1 MPSSGSCLAL
11 ASRFSKRSVS
21 RESIQPDCR
30 LHRCLRHQV
39 SLLTLC
45 PLGQPKKAIGRESEI
60 EPWLTHAQRNRLA
73 CPRFRKSIGVHIC
86 FPSSAMVSERS
97 SPSRV
102 RFAAPNGAPLTAP
115 GRSEERIPS
124 RGKGR
129 EYKPAAASASRWS
142 ALTTLRPG
150 QKLGRSCR
158 DRHLPASR
166 GEAGHALLRH
176 NAPGKSAWV
185 GLNAETNP
193 RRTSARGRSIF
204 S

>member
-73 CPRFRKSIGVHIC
+73 CPRFRKSTGVHIC

-102 RFAAPNGAPLTAP
+102 RFAAPKRRALDRSGPF
-115 GRSEERIPS
+115 GRTLSFKRERQRVQTSS
-124 RGKGR
+124 R
-129 EYKPAAASASRWS
+129 
-142 ALTTLRPG
+142 
-150 QKLGRSCR
+150 LG
-158 DRHLPASR
+158 LPMV
-166 GEAGHALLRH
+166 GPDHA
-176 NAPGKSAWV
+176 
-185 GLNAETNP
+185 T
-193 RRTSARGRSIF
+193 ARGRN
-204 S
+204 

>member
-1 MPSSGSCLAL
+1 
-11 ASRFSKRSVS
+11 
-21 RESIQPDCR
+21 
-30 LHRCLRHQV
+30 
-39 SLLTLC
+39 LLTLC
-45 PLGQPKKAIGRESEI
+45 PLGQPKKAIGHESQI

-73 CPRFRKSIGVHIC
+73 CPRFRKSTGVHIC

-115 GRSEERIPS
+115 GRSEERFLP

-150 QKLGRSCR
+150 QKLARSCR
-158 DRHLPASR
+158 DRNLPSSR
-166 GEAGHALLRH
+166 GEAGHTLYVTTHRAKRVGGAECRDQSSAHFSSREKYFLLTFPLIERQGGP
-176 NAPGKSAWV
+176 NCLG
-185 GLNAETNP
+185 P
-193 RRTSARGRSIF
+193 RRFRKSPPVVNKSTSQH
-204 S
+204 

>member
-102 RFAAPNGAPLTAP
+102 RFAAPNGAPFDGHYRVHYAV
-115 GRSEERIPS
+115 
-124 RGKGR
+124 
-129 EYKPAAASASRWS
+129 
-142 ALTTLRPG
+142 TLFAEIC
-150 QKLGRSCR
+150 KYFVNVHKEVLG
-158 DRHLPASR
+158 
-166 GEAGHALLRH
+166 AGTIR
-176 NAPGKSAWV
+176 
-185 GLNAETNP
+185 
-193 RRTSARGRSIF
+193 F
-204 S
+204 

>member
-1 MPSSGSCLAL
+1 MRHSLRL
-11 ASRFSKRSVS
+11 LSR
-21 RESIQPDCR
+21 PA
-30 LHRCLRHQV
+30 
-39 SLLTLC
+39 C

-73 CPRFRKSIGVHIC
+73 CPRFRKSTGVHIC

-115 GRSEERIPS
+115 GRSEERFLP

-129 EYKPAAASASRWS
+129 EYKPAAASASLWS
-142 ALTTLRPG
+142 ALTMLRPG
-150 QKLGRSCR
+150 AEIRKTLPGSQPTRYRGAKPAARYYVTTRRAQRVGGAECKDEVSPPFSSAGR
-158 DRHLPASR
+158 
-166 GEAGHALLRH
+166 
-176 NAPGKSAWV
+176 N
-185 GLNAETNP
+185 
-193 RRTSARGRSIF
+193 F